1 MLRDWTE
8 LCELFN
14 AHGVEYLLVGG
25 QAVIAHGYPRLTR
38 DMDLWVRPTAVNGA
52 SVLRALTE
60 FGAAPAGILPQQFED
75 PRTLL
80 MIGREPFRVDILT
93 DLPGVRFED
102 AWPARTHVTIDGVTV
117 PVIGKAQLITNK
129 RTVGRLQDLA
139 DAEELERL
147 DDLSS

>member
-1 MLRDWTE
+1 MLRDWIE

-14 AHGVEYLLVGG
+14 AHEVEYLLVGG

-38 DMDLWVRPTAVNGA
+38 DMDLWVRPTAANGA
-52 SVLRALTE
+52 CVLQALGE
-60 FGAAPAGILPQQFED
+60 FGVVPSGIEPQQFED

-93 DLPGVRFED
+93 QRPGVRFED
-102 AWPARTHVTIDGVTV
+102 AWPARTHVTLDGVKV
-117 PVIGKAQLITNK
+117 SVIGKTQLITNK
-129 RTVGRLQDLA
+129 RAVGRLQDLA

-147 DDLSS
+147 DEI